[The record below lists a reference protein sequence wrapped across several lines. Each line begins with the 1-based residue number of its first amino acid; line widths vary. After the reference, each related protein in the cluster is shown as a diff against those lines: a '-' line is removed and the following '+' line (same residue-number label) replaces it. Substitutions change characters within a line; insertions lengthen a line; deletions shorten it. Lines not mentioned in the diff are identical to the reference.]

1 MGRNGAPTACGHFQ
15 RGTRAAWRRW
25 AMRRTLLRPI
35 WGSGAQ
41 AIEDAWVL
49 AESLAHNSEPEQ
61 AFAAYQRVRQAKA
74 TMIVNRSWQMG
85 KLAHL
90 KNPLGRMLRNS
101 LMRGVPPSVGQKQ
114 FDALSAYIKSSK
126 TLSTAPPATTGG
138 GG

>member
-1 MGRNGAPTACGHFQ
+1 VALLGDAAHAITPNLGQGGAK
-15 RGTRAAWRRW
+15 
-25 AMRRTLLRPI
+25 
-35 WGSGAQ
+35 

-49 AESLAHNSEPEQ
+49 AESLAHNSEREQ

-114 FDALSAYIKSSK
+114 FDALSMLNY
-126 TLSTAPPATTGG
+126 
-138 GG
+138 